1 MASIKT
7 IAIVGAT
14 GSMGSA
20 IANALS
26 KNKKYRLLLMSTDE
40 TKLVGLKLKLQKA
53 GAEVYALSC
62 AKEASWEADIIFVAT
77 PYGAEKDVAEKI
89 RDVVTGK
96 VVISISNPQ
105 NSSYTRVVTSGSSAA
120 EELQKLLPNSKVVKT
135 FTTTFANDIV
145 TPGTNAK
152 TSTAFIAGN
161 NSKAVH
167 TVSELMRTVG
177 FNPILAGDL
186 SVSRTLERMQPL
198 LIQLTLKQNYYGIA
212 SWEILHH

>member
-1 MASIKT
+1 VLPITLFYQTRKDMASIKT

-96 VVISISNPQ
+96 VVISHTREWLHQGLVQRRSCR
-105 NSSYTRVVTSGSSAA
+105 SSYQI
-120 EELQKLLPNSKVVKT
+120 QKL
-135 FTTTFANDIV
+135 
-145 TPGTNAK
+145 
-152 TSTAFIAGN
+152 
-161 NSKAVH
+161 
-167 TVSELMRTVG
+167 
-177 FNPILAGDL
+177 
-186 SVSRTLERMQPL
+186 
-198 LIQLTLKQNYYGIA
+198 
-212 SWEILHH
+212 